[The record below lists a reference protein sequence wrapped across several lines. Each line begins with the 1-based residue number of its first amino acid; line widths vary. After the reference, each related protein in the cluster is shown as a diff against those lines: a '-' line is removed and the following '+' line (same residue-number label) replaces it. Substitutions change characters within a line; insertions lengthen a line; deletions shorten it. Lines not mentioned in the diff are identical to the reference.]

1 MWLLASEVRR
11 CFRGLPR
18 AFSIVIVLLLSI
30 GIGANTIIFTVVN
43 ALLLRTLPVETQA
56 YRYTR
61 TIFGSRYGSLLQSR
75 AKSFSEGS
83 LLAGRLWRYPNS

>member
-11 CFRGLPR
+11 SFRGLAR
-18 AFSIVIVLLLSI
+18 SRGFSIVRVLLLSI

-56 YRYTR
+56 NGYTR
-61 TIFGSRYGSLLQSR
+61 TIFGSRYGSLLRSR
-75 AKSFSEGS
+75 AKSFS
-83 LLAGRLWRYPNS
+83 